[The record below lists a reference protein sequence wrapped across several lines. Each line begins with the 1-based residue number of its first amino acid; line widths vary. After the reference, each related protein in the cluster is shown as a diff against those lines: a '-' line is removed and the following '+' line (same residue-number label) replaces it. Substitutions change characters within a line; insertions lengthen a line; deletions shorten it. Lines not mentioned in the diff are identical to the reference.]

1 MRTTSVGPSGRCK
14 GTMTRTSRSPP
25 TCATQGSSRVRSPRS
40 MSIWPGW
47 PRATPNESDAPAL
60 LCSVLL
66 LIPRWISVCAG
77 PLLGPVVRAGGPLG
91 VPCTAC
97 RGTGE
102 GHINRRAAC
111 TLHGGQPARSGFAFS
126 REFKVQELRSGESS
140 ETERALLK
148 ARGSVIASSAREGE
162 GH

>member
-1 MRTTSVGPSGRCK
+1 
-14 GTMTRTSRSPP
+14 MTRTSRSPP

-111 TLHGGQPARSGFAFS
+111 TLHGGHGQASRSRVNLKYKNAQ
-126 REFKVQELRSGESS
+126 KW
-140 ETERALLK
+140 LK
-148 ARGSVIASSAREGE
+148 AF
-162 GH
+162 